1 MIKKLSIL
9 LTLVLIAG
17 CLTSCNKPSPLESNP
32 HNAGNEFSSYVKLD
46 KENLKPEEYYSS
58 VRQNESGIARYLETP
73 YGMYFMSINF

>member
-32 HNAGNEFSSYVKLD
+32 HNAGNAFPSFAKLD
-46 KENLKPEEYYSS
+46 PESLIPDEYYTS
-58 VRQNESGIARYLETP
+58 L
-73 YGMYFMSINF
+73 